1 MLVVVDPAVSVAYVN
16 FSIVLTVVGVDA
28 GATPPAKYPDVLD
41 APGLGPGEGD
51 GPGEYAVFDD
61 MSRR

>member
-16 FSIVLTVVGVDA
+16 FSMVLTVVGVDA

-41 APGLGPGEGD
+41 VPGAGAGD
-51 GPGEYAVFDD
+51 GAGAAVFDD